1 MLLKSHLLTII
12 VLILIKSQ
20 DHGHRKKTQAL
31 LALNQ
36 DPFSDPNLQLIAS

>member
-20 DHGHRKKTQAL
+20 DHGDRKKTQAL
-31 LALNQ
+31 LALDQ